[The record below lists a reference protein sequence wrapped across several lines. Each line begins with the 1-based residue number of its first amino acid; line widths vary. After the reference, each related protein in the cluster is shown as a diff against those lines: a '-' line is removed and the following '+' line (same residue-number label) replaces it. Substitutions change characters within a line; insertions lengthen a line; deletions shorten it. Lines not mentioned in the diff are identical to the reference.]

1 MNHSHEPRSSGG
13 TPAAPRPWSV
23 VTGASSGIGQAFA
36 RRLGAEGHDLLLVAR
51 RGERLRE
58 LGDELGARHGAKV
71 VTLATDLATRE
82 GLELVRQH
90 VVAGPPVRWLVHS
103 AGFGTHSLFAETD
116 PEKPLRMTALHVMAP
131 LGLVRAA
138 LPAMLARGEG
148 RIVLLSSLASFFT
161 TARYTIYSATKASVT
176 MFAQGLAAELE
187 GTGVHVQALCPGLTR
202 TEFLTTPEY
211 ADFSYQQAPA
221 WAWMTPEQVVDE
233 SFRSTAV
240 VLVPGRANRAF
251 VGAMQAP
258 LLGSALGWAL
268 RKLNRD
274 GLF

>member
-1 MNHSHEPRSSGG
+1 MNHSPEPRSGDAASG
-13 TPAAPRPWSV
+13 TQRPWSV

-51 RGERLRE
+51 RAERLRE
-58 LGDELGARHGAKV
+58 LAAELAARHGASV
-71 VTLATDLATRE
+71 VPLAADLATPE
-82 GLELVRQH
+82 GLELVRQR

-116 PEKPLRMTALHVMAP
+116 PEKPLRMTAVHVMAP

-138 LPAMLARGEG
+138 LPAMLARREG

-161 TARYTIYSATKASVT
+161 TARYAIYSATKASVT
-176 MFAQGLAAELE
+176 MFAQGLAAELQ

-211 ADFSYQQAPA
+211 ADFNYQQVPA

-233 SFRSTAV
+233 SFRSTDV
-240 VLVPGRANRAF
+240 VLVPGRANRVF

-268 RKLNRD
+268 RRLNRD

>member
-1 MNHSHEPRSSGG
+1 MTHSTEPRSGDEASR
-13 TPAAPRPWSV
+13 AQRPWSV

-51 RGERLRE
+51 RGERLRQLAE
-58 LGDELGARHGAKV
+58 ELGARHGVSAL
-71 VTLATDLATRE
+71 TLATDLATPE
-82 GLELVRQH
+82 GLELVRQR
-90 VVAGPPVRWLVHS
+90 VAEGPPASWLVHS
-103 AGFGTHSLFAETD
+103 AGFGTHTLFAETEPD
-116 PEKPLRMTALHVMAP
+116 KPLRMTALHVMAP

-138 LPAMLARGEG
+138 LPAMLARREG

-211 ADFSYQQAPA
+211 ADFNYQLVPA

-233 SFRSTAV
+233 SFRSTEV

-251 VGAMQAP
+251 VGAMRAP

-268 RKLNRD
+268 RKLNRN